1 MPSLKDLKLRIESVK
16 STRKITSAMK
26 MVAAAKLRRAQAQAE
41 ASRPYAA
48 AMARLLARLGTSA
61 QAAGESLSP
70 LLAGTGK
77 DDTVLLLVI
86 TADRGLAG
94 MFNGA
99 AVREARVQARA
110 LQAAGKT
117 VKFFCVGR
125 KGRELLNREFPGAVI
140 GSVEELGRNAP
151 GKRIAYTDAA
161 GVQAQLLTLFDA
173 GEFDRCLLVYNRFQS
188 AMTQIPT
195 TTQIIPAA
203 LPQAANENTV
213 DSQTSDI
220 QTPRAIYEFEPDA
233 AEILASLLPKSLG
246 MQIYGALLESQAGF
260 FGAQMTAMDSATRN
274 AGDMINR
281 LTLTYN
287 RTRQAYITKE
297 LIEIISGAEAV

>member
-1 MPSLKDLKLRIESVK
+1 MPSLKDLKIRIESVK

-48 AMARLLARLGTSA
+48 AMARLLARLGESA
-61 QAAGESLSP
+61 RAAGESLSP

-77 DDTVLLLVI
+77 DNTVLLVVVSS
-86 TADRGLAG
+86 DRGLAG
-94 MFNGA
+94 GFNSY
-99 AVREARVQARA
+99 VLREARMQYRA
-110 LQAAGKT
+110 LMAEGKT
-117 VKFFCVGR
+117 VNFFAVGR
-125 KGRELLNREFPGAVI
+125 KAREALRRDYPANVI
-140 GSVEELGRNAP
+140 GSVEDLGKSAP
-151 GKRIAYTDAA
+151 GKRVSYTDAA
-161 GVQAQLLTLFDA
+161 GVQAQLLSLFEA
-173 GEFDRCLLVYNRFQS
+173 GAFDRAILIYNRFQS
-188 AMTQIPT
+188 AMTQVPT
-195 TTQIIPAA
+195 ATQIIPAA
-203 LPQAANENTV
+203 LPATAANENAV
-213 DSQTSDI
+213 AEDAV
-220 QTPRAIYEFEPDA
+220 PRAIYEFEPDA

-260 FGAQMTAMDSATRN
+260 YGAQMTAMDSASRN

>member
-1 MPSLKDLKLRIESVK
+1 
-16 STRKITSAMK
+16 

-48 AMARLLARLGTSA
+48 AMARLLARLGASA

-110 LQAAGKT
+110 LLAAGKT

-125 KGRELLNREFPGAVI
+125 KGRELLNREYPNAVI
-140 GSVEELGRNAP
+140 GSVEELGRTAP

-161 GVQAQLLTLFDA
+161 NVQVQLLTLFEA
-173 GEFDRCLLVYNRFQS
+173 GAFDRCLLVYNRFQS

-203 LPQAANENTV
+203 LPQAVNDNAESEYT
-213 DSQTSDI
+213 
-220 QTPRAIYEFEPDA
+220 TPRAIYEFEPDA
-233 AEILASLLPKSLG
+233 ADILASLLPKSLG